1 MQKEKI
7 KQIEAG
13 EKFMWVRP
21 EGMVMIDKKQALKLL
36 EIHGEKMQFTNTE
49 GTLMISIEV

>member
-13 EKFMWVRP
+13 EKFMWFRP
-21 EGMVMIDKKQALKLL
+21 ERMVMIDKKQALKLL

>member
-1 MQKEKI
+1 MQKKKI

-13 EKFMWVRP
+13 EKFMWFRP

-36 EIHGEKMQFTNTE
+36 EIHGEKCNLPTQKE
-49 GTLMISIEV
+49 L